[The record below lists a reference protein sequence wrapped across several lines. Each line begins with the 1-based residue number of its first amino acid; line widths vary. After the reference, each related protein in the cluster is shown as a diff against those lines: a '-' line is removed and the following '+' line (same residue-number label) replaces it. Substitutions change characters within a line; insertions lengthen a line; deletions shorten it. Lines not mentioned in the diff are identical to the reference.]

1 MRVLVLLNSLEL
13 GGTQINA
20 VDFSVALR
28 SHGVES
34 LLAGERS
41 SLGSEPNLLTY
52 AAEQNVDVEVYD
64 AEPGMRAHAAQLT
77 SLARRLEIDLIH
89 VYGMW
94 GVPRQVFWGPAR
106 FGRVPWVQTV
116 YEMSVAPVVL
126 RHMPLIVGTGYLVD
140 ELRDRPALTV
150 LISPPVDLER
160 DTPLTVDP
168 DAFRRANSL
177 GDGPLLGIV
186 SRLDSH
192 MKAVAIEIAID
203 AMRSLAAEGVTLF
216 VVGAGDAAD
225 SLNARAREVNAEV
238 GREAVRML
246 GARADPRPAYAAADI
261 MLGMGGSAARSLAFG
276 RPLIVQGEAGWSK
289 LFEPSTAESLAR
301 SSYWSPDTV
310 AEPVDDLV
318 RAIRTL
324 LPDAPRRA
332 QLGAFGREFAAERF
346 GLEAMTVRMAA
357 FYVEALSAYGSR
369 AWAADLPREGRRLI
383 EKVTRR
389 FHRDQIVEGTS

>member
-1 MRVLVLLNSLEL
+1 
-13 GGTQINA
+13 
-20 VDFSVALR
+20 
-28 SHGVES
+28 
-34 LLAGERS
+34 
-41 SLGSEPNLLTY
+41 
-52 AAEQNVDVEVYD
+52 
-64 AEPGMRAHAAQLT
+64 
-77 SLARRLEIDLIH
+77 
-89 VYGMW
+89 
-94 GVPRQVFWGPAR
+94 
-106 FGRVPWVQTV
+106 
-116 YEMSVAPVVL
+116 
-126 RHMPLIVGTGYLVD
+126 
-140 ELRDRPALTV
+140 
-150 LISPPVDLER
+150 
-160 DTPLTVDP
+160 
-168 DAFRRANSL
+168 
-177 GDGPLLGIV
+177 
-186 SRLDSH
+186 
-192 MKAVAIEIAID
+192 MKAVAIEVAID